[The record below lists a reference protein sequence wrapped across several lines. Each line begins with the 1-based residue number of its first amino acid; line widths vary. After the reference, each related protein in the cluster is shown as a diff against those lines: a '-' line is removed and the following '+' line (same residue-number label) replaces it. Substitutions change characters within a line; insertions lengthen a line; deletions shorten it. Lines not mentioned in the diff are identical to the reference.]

1 MTAYKALHLL
11 TSSPPLPLTH
21 SPPATMAFFLLL
33 EHTQALFYLRGFAQA
48 VPSFVDTCITPYLTT
63 CESLL

>member
-1 MTAYKALHLL
+1 
-11 TSSPPLPLTH
+11 
-21 SPPATMAFFLLL
+21 MAFFLLL